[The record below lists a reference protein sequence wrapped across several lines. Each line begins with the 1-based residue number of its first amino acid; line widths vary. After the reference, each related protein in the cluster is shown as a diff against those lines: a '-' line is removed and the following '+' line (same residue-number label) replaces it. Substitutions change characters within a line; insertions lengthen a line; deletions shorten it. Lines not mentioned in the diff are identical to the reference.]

1 MKIKMKTKN
10 EKKENKTKKKQYNI
24 DNADKTICK
33 CADDGFSCIE
43 TRKKCLV
50 TWYSIYGT

>member
-10 EKKENKTKKKQYNI
+10 EKKTKKKQYSI
-24 DNADKTICK
+24 DNADETICK
-33 CADDGFSCIE
+33 CADDGFSCIK